1 MKIFIHAIEK
11 DRISIDVRAE
21 SEDGEMVGD
30 LFLEVRPDEKFLSW
44 SFPQLEAL
52 SLGEYD
58 LDQGLDVPWTNQ
70 DKNCPVKPRFFGR
83 ERRVNQCIGYQRAW
97 MGFGPRRWNAHFV
110 VKFRPGAI

>member
-1 MKIFIHAIEK
+1 MMRSITSWSDARFNTEYKMKIFIHAIEK

-52 SLGEYD
+52 GLGEYD
-58 LDQGLDVPWTNQ
+58 LDQGLDVPGQTRT
-70 DKNCPVKPRFFGR
+70 KTAR
-83 ERRVNQCIGYQRAW
+83 
-97 MGFGPRRWNAHFV
+97 
-110 VKFRPGAI
+110 